1 MQLVYVEVGVVVRV
15 GRLFVQCGSSVII
28 IIMIILINY
37 FRGFMVIMD
46 IMGIMV
52 DFIVFDF
59 EKRKNL

>member
-15 GRLFVQCGSSVII
+15 GCLFVQCGSSVII

>member
-15 GRLFVQCGSSVII
+15 GCLFVQCGNSVII